1 MTTGLFDE
9 LFYDGRMW
17 DGDDRMQT
25 FNVKI
30 NGNMMDISRSCFDL
44 YLAIISMWRTPQ
56 WRRLILK
63 WAVFVTR
70 LPSNQVAQWV
80 SKLKAWNKH
89 TNGPPSKIVY
99 MLCFWH
105 LCILVMNPPPKNI
118 YFKLWLVWF
127 KMSKGLVFWVSSGAI
142 LSPRA
147 VRKGFSGF
155 NAYSPTWGKGTFSQ
169 ACALPS
175 NIETCLL

>member
-99 MLCFWH
+99 MLCLWH
-105 LCILVMNPPPKNI
+105 LCILVMNPPQKI
-118 YFKLWLVWF
+118 YILNFGLFDLKWAKDWYFELALV
-127 KMSKGLVFWVSSGAI
+127 L
-142 LSPRA
+142 
-147 VRKGFSGF
+147 FSVLG
-155 NAYSPTWGKGTFSQ
+155 P
-169 ACALPS
+169 
-175 NIETCLL
+175 